1 MDSPHTN
8 HMWIV
13 IDHMDGAGKC
23 KERTLAVAER
33 RGRVSYR

>member
-23 KERTLAVAER
+23 KERTQAEAER